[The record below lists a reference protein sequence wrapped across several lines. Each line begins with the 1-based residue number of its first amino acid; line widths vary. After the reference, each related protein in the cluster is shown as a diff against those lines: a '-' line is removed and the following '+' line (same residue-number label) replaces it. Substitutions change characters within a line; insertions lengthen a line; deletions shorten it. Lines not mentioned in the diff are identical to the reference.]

1 MYESSEAER
10 TTAMTISQRI
20 RKIANE
26 KGMTQIEFAR
36 ATGISQST
44 ISDWGRK
51 NTNPSAD
58 KIMVICKTLGVS
70 PYELLQDT
78 MPDGM
83 KKVEHTIISEGT
95 EEFLL
100 LETFKGLT
108 RSNKDR
114 LIGYLHALK

>member
-1 MYESSEAER
+1 
-10 TTAMTISQRI
+10 MTISQRI

-36 ATGISQST
+36 TTGISQST

-51 NTNPSAD
+51 YTNPSAD
-58 KIMVICKTLGVS
+58 KIMIICKALGVS

-78 MPDGM
+78 MPDSM